1 MTLFANSGN
10 TDVEG
15 IDTTN
20 ACYGGTNAL
29 FNAVNW
35 VESSSWDG
43 RYALVVAGD
52 IAVYA
57 SGPARPTGGAGCV
70 ALLVGKNAPI
80 VLESGLKATHMEHV
94 YDFCKFLKSD
104 IDSIGKFFMQ
114 KIFPIDVDNVLF

>member
-1 MTLFANSGN
+1 MFPCRRQTRAIINSFLLVKLNSADSGN

-29 FNAVNW
+29 FNSINW
-35 VESSSWDG
+35 IESSSWDG
-43 RYALVVAGD
+43 RYALVVAAD

-57 SGPARPTGGAGCV
+57 KGPTRPTGGAGCV

-80 VLESGLKATHMEHV
+80 VLEPGLQATHMEHV
-94 YDFCKFLKSD
+94 YDFCE
-104 IDSIGKFFMQ
+104 FFQ
-114 KIFPIDVDNVLF
+114 G